1 MIYHVTTRA
10 DWQKQATTATY
21 EASSLHTE
29 GFIHLSEAHQVAGV
43 LDRYYQ
49 QAADL
54 LLLHVDPEKLTP
66 ELKYERATNNE
77 LFPHLY
83 GPIDKVAI
91 MEVETLNV

>member
-10 DWQKQATTATY
+10 DWQKQATAATY
-21 EASSLHTE
+21 EANSLHTE
-29 GFIHLSEAHQVAGV
+29 GFIHLSEANQVVGV

-49 QAADL
+49 NVPEL
-54 LLLHVDPEKLTP
+54 LLLHVDPKKLTP

-91 MEVETLNV
+91 VEVEKLYL